1 MVDCGSWPNCG
12 GGTDQRLLVI
22 AALVVIGAAPG
33 DAINPLR
40 PVEAVSDT
48 LFTSAF
54 GGTADMARP
63 AAGLAP
69 VENDPKR
76 S

>member
-33 DAINPLR
+33 NAINPLR
-40 PVEAVSDT
+40 PVEADSNT
-48 LFTSAF
+48 LFYFRFRGHSRHGETCR
-54 GGTADMARP
+54 RP
-63 AAGLAP
+63 RPGR
-69 VENDPKR
+69 K
-76 S
+76 